1 MSGSVLRKT
10 AAILA
15 LLAAPAMAVAA
26 TVNPFGGNAWPIYAF
41 ANGNVLYNLL
51 YAAKGLVASS
61 GYWDLIMLTAM
72 VALLPIGYAA
82 AHNHS
87 KSRGVLGLFVGLSAI
102 TIIGVKST
110 ADAVIIDPVSGYTNA
125 IDGAPALVVLPESII
140 SSIGH
145 EASELI
151 EQFFSTPNNL
161 QVAHGGGFDL
171 ANSLVQD
178 STTVQVTDPL
188 ARSTLAAFAHNCI
201 MPGIASGRLSSY
213 TLVTSTKLW
222 GAGGTL
228 ANVPQSPLTPV
239 YTAQDAY
246 GAMLP
251 CGPKG
256 VASDQG
262 AYVVYNGTQYRDA
275 YDYLSAYFKGEAP
288 KWLAQSAAT
297 FSTTSAYSWLS
308 STLASAQTFL
318 FGGALTQT
326 TGESIE
332 QAATINALRPALNAA
347 AVAAGQSQAVTALA
361 VSQGEQSQV
370 SSWATAALIFRDL
383 SGYLYSVLQA
393 FVMALLPIITVALFI
408 PGAGH
413 RIALTTVQVLFWLA
427 LWEPTLSIVDYIV
440 DLYSQGT
447 LGPVVGQTGGYSM
460 MNLGVISTQTSHLML
475 AASFIASMVPLIT
488 WGLVKGGFAFTEF
501 LTHGMGNALA
511 AQAGAMAATGNVSL
525 GQKSFDNTSI
535 DQEMLMFKES
545 AGTGEALVS
554 QAGVDATRQVNIGG
568 TAATVAGQNLSNLVS
583 ARVGRDTRR
592 AETIAHNASQTASED
607 SSRAYTQGMVA
618 ATNVLSSLKRSD
630 SFGGRKSLAHA
641 QDLKRS
647 AEHAIASGLLLEA
660 GDSTKVN
667 QSLERMARANI
678 DAGAVVGAMAGIP
691 GKGAEVA
698 GKVRAAEEKYKQEH
712 GGKPMTSAQIYGAL
726 KGALDS
732 SSDAKR
738 SRSGKEDDSTRTGA
752 DLVTKADEARDF
764 AHSLAQLS
772 DYAQGFNRNDAESLK
787 HAAGLALSAA
797 TSYQTAASAS
807 EVAEKGHTL
816 SANLG
821 FVDTAEALTAVRAME
836 RQLHAL
842 PDPAAGPA
850 GAPSGYGKTQ
860 EAAGTDLAA
869 LRARVNAAGRR
880 GAEAAAAAMPEVR
893 KSAAQAR
900 SETSKVPEKIASRK
914 DDLWGGVGH
923 LERQINDTAGKARSR
938 FHEET
943 GKTRTGYGEVQSKS
957 NARLH
962 ADGDHIKHWI
972 PTLGKYD
979 FAPVHGDHHLL
990 RDQVGFAAGVAAAGK
1005 LLDSKVGHVVTGAAL
1020 LGYAAWKSVDL
1031 GAKELVDHFYPPPAP
1046 PAGAPMVPQANP
1058 PAEPSGHR
1066 PADSPAVRQALEM
1079 VADWGPGGTPSETPA
1094 AVPNAPSL
1102 TEGLPRAAAG
1112 PPDLLDRYLANP
1124 PRRVRDLHSPIH
1136 SGVAATA
1143 SANVV
1148 LSSRGRDGDP
1158 ALSARTRE

>member
-1 MSGSVLRKT
+1 MRNENRTPDPRAAVWLRSLPR
-10 AAILA
+10 ALA
-15 LLAAPAMAVAA
+15 LAALVLAPAAAAAA
-26 TVNPFGGNAWPIYAF
+26 TVNPFGGNSWPIYAF

-51 YAAKGLVASS
+51 YAAKGLVASP

-82 AHNHS
+82 AHNHQ
-87 KSRGVLGLFVGLSAI
+87 KSRGVLGLFIGLAAV
-102 TIIGVKST
+102 TAIGVKAT
-110 ADAVIIDPVSGYTNA
+110 ANAVIIDPVSGYTNA
-125 IDGAPALVVLPESII
+125 IDSAPALVVLPESII

-145 EASELI
+145 EASDLI
-151 EQFFSTPNNL
+151 EQFFSTPGDL

-178 STTVQVTDPL
+178 STTLQVTDPL

-201 MPGIASGRLSSY
+201 VPGIASGRLSSY
-213 TLVTSTKLW
+213 TLVTSTQLW

-228 ANVPQSPLTPV
+228 AGVPQSPLTPV
-239 YTAQDAY
+239 YTAQDTY

-256 VASDQG
+256 EGGGQS

-297 FSTTSAYSWLS
+297 FSTTSTYSWLS
-308 STLASAQTFL
+308 GTLASAQTFL

-370 SSWATAALIFRDL
+370 SSWATSAIIFRDL

-393 FVMALLPIITVALFI
+393 FVMALLPIIMVALFI
-408 PGAGH
+408 PGAGY

-511 AQAGAMAATGNVSL
+511 AQAGSMAATGNVSL

-545 AGTGEALVS
+545 VGSGEALVS

-583 ARVGRDTRR
+583 ARLGRDTRR

-607 SSRAYTQGMVA
+607 SSRADTQGMVA

-630 SFGGRKSLAHA
+630 SLGGRQSLAHA
-641 QDLKRS
+641 QDIKRS
-647 AEHAIASGLLLEA
+647 AEHVLAAGLLMEA
-660 GDSTKVN
+660 GDSAKVS
-667 QSLERMARANI
+667 QSLNRMAQ
-678 DAGAVVGAMAGIP
+678 AGIDP
-691 GKGAEVA
+691 GGIVDALGGMGGKGAEAA
-698 GKVRAAEEKYKQEH
+698 GKVRGAEAAHKQEH
-712 GGKPMTSAQIYGAL
+712 GGKPMTKTEIYGQL

-738 SRSGKEDDSTRTGA
+738 SLSGRKDDSTRTGA

-772 DYAQGFNRNDAESLK
+772 DYAQGFGRNDAESLK

-807 EVAEKGHTL
+807 EVAEKGRTL

-821 FVDTAEALTAVRAME
+821 FTDTAEALTAVRAME
-836 RQLHAL
+836 RQMHAL

-860 EAAGTDLAA
+860 GAAGTDLAA

-880 GAEAAAAAMPEVR
+880 GAAAAAAAMPEVR
-893 KSAAQAR
+893 KDAGRAR
-900 SETSKVPEKIASRK
+900 DATAGVPGKIASGK

-923 LERQINDTAGKARSR
+923 LERQVHDTAGEARGRVSAEAGR
-938 FHEET
+938 AH
-943 GKTRTGYGEVQSKS
+943 TGYDHVQSKS
-957 NARLH
+957 DARLD
-962 ADGDHIKHWI
+962 AAGDGLKHWI
-972 PTLGKYD
+972 RTLGKSD
-979 FAPVHGDHHLL
+979 FDPVHGDHHLL
-990 RDQVGFAAGVAAAGK
+990 RDQVGFTAGAAAAGK
-1005 LLDSKVGHVVTGAAL
+1005 LMGSKAGRVVTGAAL
-1020 LGYAAWKSVDL
+1020 LGYAAWKSADL
-1031 GAKELVDHFYPPPAP
+1031 GGKELADHFYRPPPPPSGAP
-1046 PAGAPMVPQANP
+1046 VLPPDPAVARQAFEIATESGPAG
-1058 PAEPSGHR
+1058 
-1066 PADSPAVRQALEM
+1066 SPFE
-1079 VADWGPGGTPSETPA
+1079 SPA
-1094 AVPNAPSL
+1094 AVADPPAQV
-1102 TEGLPRAAAG
+1102 G
-1112 PPDLLDRYLANP
+1112 PPDLLDHYLSNP
-1124 PRRVRDLHSPIH
+1124 PRRVRDLYSPVH
-1136 SGVAATA
+1136 SGVVATA
-1143 SANVV
+1143 SANAA
-1148 LSSRGRDGDP
+1148 LNAALFPGDRDDE
-1158 ALSARTRE
+1158 ALGARTREW